1 MGRAPQYGRIREHEG
16 GGRGGGRGG
25 GVDEEKE
32 KDFESKDSWNTVCS
46 QKMDLNQCYG
56 G

>member
-16 GGRGGGRGG
+16 GGRGGG
-25 GVDEEKE
+25 VDEEKE
-32 KDFESKDSWNTVCS
+32 KDFESKDSLNTVCS